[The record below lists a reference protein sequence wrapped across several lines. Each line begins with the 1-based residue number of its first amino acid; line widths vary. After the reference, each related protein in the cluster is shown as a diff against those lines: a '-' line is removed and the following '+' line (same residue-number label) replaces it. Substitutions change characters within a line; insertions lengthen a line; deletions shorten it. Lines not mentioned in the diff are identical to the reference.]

1 MGGRSQLL
9 AAWSADYAGR
19 MVEGE
24 GQTSDGGGE
33 RAGRLRAEA
42 ALRESEARFHL
53 LADSIPQLAWMA
65 RPDGWIFWY
74 NKRWYDYTGTT
85 LEEMEGWGWRNVH
98 HPDHVDRVV
107 ARIQRSWQTGEP
119 WEDTFPLKGRDGSWR
134 WFLSRALPVHD
145 DDGRVT
151 CWFGTNTDITELR
164 EADERQKLLLA
175 ELNHRVKNTLAAVQ
189 SLAGQTLH
197 SAASL
202 EAFGDKF
209 GGRLLALSRSHDLLA
224 RETWQGAALGE
235 LVAETLAPYR
245 GEGAAARI
253 ALAGPAVR
261 LAPTAAVTLGM
272 AFHELSTNAAKYG
285 ALSTATGEVAV
296 DWSIDWRGGKTP
308 ALEICWRE
316 SAGPPVERPPQSGFG
331 VRLIEQ
337 GLALE
342 LSAEVRL
349 DFAPDGLKCLIRL
362 PLSAKVTVGPLAR

>member
-1 MGGRSQLL
+1 
-9 AAWSADYAGR
+9 
-19 MVEGE
+19 MVERE
-24 GQTSDGGGE
+24 RQSTDGGGE

-65 RPDGWIFWY
+65 RQDGWIFWY

-85 LEEMEGWGWRNVH
+85 LEEMEGWGWRKVH

-119 WEDTFPLKGRDGSWR
+119 WEDTFPLKGRDGGWR
-134 WFLSRALPVHD
+134 WFLSRALPVQD
-145 DDGRVT
+145 EGGRVA

-189 SLAGQTLH
+189 SLAGQTRH
-197 SAASL
+197 SADSL

-209 GGRLLALSRSHDLLA
+209 SGRLLALSRSHDLLA
-224 RETWQGAALGE
+224 RETWQGADLGE

-245 GEGAAARI
+245 SEGEAARV

-272 AFHELSTNAAKYG
+272 ALHELSTNAAKYG
-285 ALSTATGEVAV
+285 ALSTASGAVAV

-316 SAGPPVERPPQSGFG
+316 AAGPPVEPPPRSGFG
-331 VRLIEQ
+331 MRLIEQ

-349 DFAPDGLKCLIRL
+349 EFAPDGLECVIRL

>member
-1 MGGRSQLL
+1 MRARSQLL
-9 AAWSADYAGR
+9 AAGSDGYAGP

-24 GQTSDGGGE
+24 RQASDGGGE

-74 NKRWYDYTGTT
+74 NKRWYEYTGTT
-85 LEEMEGWGWRNVH
+85 LGEMEGWGWRKVH

-119 WEDTFPLKGRDGSWR
+119 WEDTFPLKARDGGWR

-145 DDGRVT
+145 VDGQVA

-189 SLAGQTLH
+189 SLAGQTLRN
-197 SAASL
+197 ADSL

-209 GGRLLALSRSHDLLA
+209 SGRLLALSRSHDLLA
-224 RETWQGAALGE
+224 RETWQGADLGAV
-235 LVAETLAPYR
+235 VAETLAPY
-245 GEGAAARI
+245 GSESGAARI

-261 LAPTAAVTLGM
+261 LAPTAAVTLGV

-285 ALSTATGEVAV
+285 ALSTAAGEVAV
-296 DWSIDWRGGKTP
+296 DWSIDWRGGKMP

-316 SAGPPVERPPQSGFG
+316 SGGPPVEPPPRSGFG
-331 VRLIEQ
+331 LRLIEQ

-349 DFAPDGLKCLIRL
+349 DFAPDGLKCHIRL
-362 PLSAKVTVGPLAR
+362 PLSAKVTAGPLAR